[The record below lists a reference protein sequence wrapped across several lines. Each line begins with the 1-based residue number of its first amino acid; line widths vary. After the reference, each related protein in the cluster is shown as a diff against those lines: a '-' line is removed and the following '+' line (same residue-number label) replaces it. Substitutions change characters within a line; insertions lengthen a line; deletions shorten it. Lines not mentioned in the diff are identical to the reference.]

1 MQPVC
6 GLSVR
11 MVPELVI
18 EAVCP
23 LELAESEE
31 QRHKRV
37 LKDRTLDAVLPVAP
51 VGGENPLFY
60 DANAGPLVPRGGRIS
75 RPKVEG

>member
-1 MQPVC
+1 MGRKVQPVC

-18 EAVCP
+18 EAVRP
-23 LELAESEE
+23 GELAEGEE

-37 LKDRTLDAVLPVAP
+37 LEDRTLDAVLPVVL

-60 DANAGPLVPRGGRIS
+60 DANTGPLVPRG
-75 RPKVEG
+75 P